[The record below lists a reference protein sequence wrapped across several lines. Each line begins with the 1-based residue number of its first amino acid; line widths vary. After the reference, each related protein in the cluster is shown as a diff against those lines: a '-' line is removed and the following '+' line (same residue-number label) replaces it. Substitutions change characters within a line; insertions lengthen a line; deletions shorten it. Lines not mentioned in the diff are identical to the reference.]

1 MVTHGDRK
9 MSPCVTFLLVFLA
22 LPLHRQL
29 QNEVGGVFMF
39 NQRRKR
45 MNLHVSKLASD
56 SVASLA
62 IPPLNEKSRQFKG
75 KYA

>member
-1 MVTHGDRK
+1 MVTHGDIFL
-9 MSPCVTFLLVFLA
+9 SPCVTFFLFSLA

-45 MNLHVSKLASD
+45 MNLT
-56 SVASLA
+56 
-62 IPPLNEKSRQFKG
+62 
-75 KYA
+75 